1 MRGFLQRRLA
11 AGAAVE
17 VYELAP
23 WGPKA
28 WEEIAWL
35 ELEQGRDGAK
45 GSKKVVQFASALQA
59 SPTLADLARLPF
71 YCTVMLEAYRA
82 GKGLPKDE
90 LELLQ
95 SIVDR
100 MVEREHGKD
109 LFRWRDFVDIDAL
122 AAAIDDIP
130 GEPPA
135 AAPKDADTRAVLADV
150 LDREGRTALLELIE
164 ALAHQHRRYPVAGGG
179 LRRAR
184 RQ

>member
-1 MRGFLQRRLA
+1 MRGFLERQMQR
-11 AGAAVE
+11 GAAVE

-45 GSKKVVQFASALQA
+45 CSKKVVQFVSALQA

-71 YCTVMLEAYRA
+71 YCTVMLDAYRA

-109 LFRWRDFVDIDAL
+109 LFRWRDFVDLDAL
-122 AAAIDDIP
+122 CGDRGPSATRRAPRPIARIRAPSWPRCSMAKAAA
-130 GEPPA
+130 
-135 AAPKDADTRAVLADV
+135 
-150 LDREGRTALLELIE
+150 
-164 ALAHQHRRYPVAGGG
+164 HCSS
-179 LRRAR
+179 
-184 RQ
+184 